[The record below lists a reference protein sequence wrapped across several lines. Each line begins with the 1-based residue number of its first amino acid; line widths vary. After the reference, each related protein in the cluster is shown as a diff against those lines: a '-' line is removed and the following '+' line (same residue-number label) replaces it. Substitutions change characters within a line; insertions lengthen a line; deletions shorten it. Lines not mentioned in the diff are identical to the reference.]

1 MKKLFLLFCLIGSV
15 GFINAQSANDTKT
28 YVLKTFNNACITV
41 MAGGV
46 TDPNCTEE
54 NFPLVKSDDNNI
66 RYKVTPDGNKT
77 AWGIYEVQS
86 DGSLKFI
93 NHFFLNTQQAS
104 STYSYVDVETG
115 KIFLYTSEG
124 YTIYNPKDNSIT
136 VNSTDGYVQSSNG
149 VIFRDVNISDLIR
162 EESDGAIHIGENSLV
177 TVETDGVQL
186 LYATDANDEQID
198 INIKAGTDLLVDG
211 KSVTQALTD
220 IATNKTNI
228 ATNTTNIA
236 TNATGIATNK
246 TNIATNTTNIATNTA
261 GIATNKTNIATN
273 TTNIATNTAGI
284 ATNKTNIATNT
295 TNIATNT
302 AGIATNKTNIA
313 TNTTNIAT
321 NTAGIATNKTNIA
334 TNTTNIATNTAG
346 IANNVVRLDNLAA
359 LAASNTSRVEGLETL
374 TGLMQNEYRSGIASS
389 IALSQIQYAASG
401 FSIGVGHGEFKNKDE
416 MAVGIGYGGQF
427 NEDVGFQFQFGTS
440 GDSTG
445 FGFTVN
451 F

>member
-15 GFINAQSANDTKT
+15 GFINAQENSSEESSQLNDAITYGVKYNPTTKKNEIYRANDDGTETFLIAFEFPSGGWTPGNSFADAKT
-28 YVLKTFNNACITV
+28 GKLFLWDAGGGPNGVPSDEDKGFVVYDPATNTIEKGVKKGYKDGYQKTFQSVLKIDDLIQNSTA
-41 MAGGV
+41 
-46 TDPNCTEE
+46 TDGDAISVIGSNEVVGANGNTLISEEE
-54 NFPLVKSDDNNI
+54 N
-66 RYKVTPDGNKT
+66 G
-77 AWGIYEVQS
+77 E
-86 DGSLKFI
+86 
-93 NHFFLNTQQAS
+93 
-104 STYSYVDVETG
+104 
-115 KIFLYTSEG
+115 
-124 YTIYNPKDNSIT
+124 
-136 VNSTDGYVQSSNG
+136 
-149 VIFRDVNISDLIR
+149 
-162 EESDGAIHIGENSLV
+162 IHIGENSLV
-177 TVETDGVQL
+177 TVEKDGVQL

-220 IATNKTNI
+220 IDTNKTNI

-246 TNIATNTTNIATNTA
+246 TNIATNTTNIATNT
-261 GIATNKTNIATN
+261 T
-273 TTNIATNTAGI
+273 
-284 ATNKTNIATNT
+284 
-295 TNIATNT
+295 
-302 AGIATNKTNIA
+302 
-313 TNTTNIAT
+313 
-321 NTAGIATNKTNIA
+321 
-334 TNTTNIATNTAG
+334 G

>member
-1 MKKLFLLFCLIGSV
+1 MKKLFITICVLCFVDSAHAQQDAVTYGVKYNSTTKKNEIYRANDDGTETFLIDFKFPSGGWTPSNSFADSKTGKLYLWDSGSNICVSGDCDGPGVRVYGPLSDELKGFVVYDPATNTIEIGVKKGYKDGYQKTFQSVLKIDDLIQNSTAIDGDAISVIGSNEVV
-15 GFINAQSANDTKT
+15 GANGNT
-28 YVLKTFNNACITV
+28 LISE
-41 MAGGV
+41 
-46 TDPNCTEE
+46 EE
-54 NFPLVKSDDNNI
+54 N
-66 RYKVTPDGNKT
+66 G
-77 AWGIYEVQS
+77 E
-86 DGSLKFI
+86 
-93 NHFFLNTQQAS
+93 
-104 STYSYVDVETG
+104 
-115 KIFLYTSEG
+115 
-124 YTIYNPKDNSIT
+124 
-136 VNSTDGYVQSSNG
+136 
-149 VIFRDVNISDLIR
+149 
-162 EESDGAIHIGENSLV
+162 IHIGENSLV
-177 TVETDGVQL
+177 TVEKDGVQL

-246 TNIATNTTNIATNTA
+246 TNIATNTTNIATNT
-261 GIATNKTNIATN
+261 T
-273 TTNIATNTAGI
+273 
-284 ATNKTNIATNT
+284 
-295 TNIATNT
+295 
-302 AGIATNKTNIA
+302 
-313 TNTTNIAT
+313 
-321 NTAGIATNKTNIA
+321 
-334 TNTTNIATNTAG
+334 G

>member
-1 MKKLFLLFCLIGSV
+1 MGLVAIYDVQRILFLISSTSRFSAYKA
-15 GFINAQSANDTKT
+15 NALECDELYQNQMIDITGND
-28 YVLKTFNNACITV
+28 ISV
-41 MAGGV
+41 MALM
-46 TDPNCTEE
+46 NWLMRNQRC
-54 NFPLVKSDDNNI
+54 
-66 RYKVTPDGNKT
+66 
-77 AWGIYEVQS
+77 
-86 DGSLKFI
+86 
-93 NHFFLNTQQAS
+93 HC
-104 STYSYVDVETG
+104 
-115 KIFLYTSEG
+115 
-124 YTIYNPKDNSIT
+124 
-136 VNSTDGYVQSSNG
+136 NSTDTDGDAITVIGSNELVG
-149 VIFRDVNISDLIR
+149 ENGNTLIS
-162 EESDGAIHIGENSLV
+162 EEENGEIHIGENSLV
-177 TVETDGVQL
+177 TVEKDGVQL

-220 IATNKTNI
+220 
-228 ATNTTNIA
+228 
-236 TNATGIATNK
+236 IATNK

-321 NTAGIATNKTNIA
+321 NAT
-334 TNTTNIATNTAG
+334 G

>member
-1 MKKLFLLFCLIGSV
+1 MKMLILMSLILIPLSIFADGTRTYGVKYNGETRQNEIWLLGDDGTETLLEAFAFPSGGWQTGSSYVDEKTGFLWLL
-15 GFINAQSANDTKT
+15 
-28 YVLKTFNNACITV
+28 
-41 MAGGV
+41 
-46 TDPNCTEE
+46 
-54 NFPLVKSDDNNI
+54 
-66 RYKVTPDGNKT
+66 
-77 AWGIYEVQS
+77 
-86 DGSLKFI
+86 DGSGAWVTYDPSTDTLNLSAYVPPSGYQKT
-93 NHFFLNTQQAS
+93 FLNTFAIDEIIKNDTNATGNDIS
-104 STYSYVDVETG
+104 VIGSNELVDDESTVLIG
-115 KIFLYTSEG
+115 
-124 YTIYNPKDNSIT
+124 
-136 VNSTDGYVQSSNG
+136 NSTDTDGDAITVIGSNELVG
-149 VIFRDVNISDLIR
+149 ENGNTLIS
-162 EESDGAIHIGENSLV
+162 EEENGEIHIGENSLV
-177 TVETDGVQL
+177 TVEKDGVQL
-186 LYATDANDEQID
+186 LYATDANGDQID
-198 INIKAGTDLLVDG
+198 INIKQGTDLLVDG
-211 KSVTQALTD
+211 KSVTQAIAD
-220 IATNKTNI
+220 VATNKTNI

-246 TNIATNTTNIATNTA
+246 TNIATNTTNIATNAA

-273 TTNIATNTAGI
+273 TTNIATNAAGI

-295 TNIATNT
+295 TNIATN
-302 AGIATNKTNIA
+302 AT
-313 TNTTNIAT
+313 
-321 NTAGIATNKTNIA
+321 
-334 TNTTNIATNTAG
+334 G

>member
-1 MKKLFLLFCLIGSV
+1 MKKLLLILLMTNTSIFAGSLV
-15 GFINAQSANDTKT
+15 VNQD
-28 YVLKTFNNACITV
+28 
-41 MAGGV
+41 
-46 TDPNCTEE
+46 DE
-54 NFPLVKSDDNNI
+54 N
-66 RYKVTPDGNKT
+66 GN
-77 AWGIYEVQS
+77 GIYEVS
-86 DGSLKFI
+86 DDGSEYTLVKDIDFQFTQVSTIVDNANGKVYFRRSTDPIADPDNPGNFI
-93 NHFFLNTQQAS
+93 SYQYYVMYDVATDTFTGEYGDDLFNGFEQLGYDVTFDELENGLVYSAIS
-104 STYSYVDVETG
+104 STSATATANTNN
-115 KIFLYTSEG
+115 I
-124 YTIYNPKDNSIT
+124 
-136 VNSTDGYVQSSNG
+136 SSNSST
-149 VIFRDVNISDLIR
+149 I
-162 EESDGAIHIGENSLV
+162 
-177 TVETDGVQL
+177 
-186 LYATDANDEQID
+186 ATNA
-198 INIKAGTDLLVDG
+198 AG
-211 KSVTQALTD
+211 

-246 TNIATNTTNIATNTA
+246 TNIATNTTNIATN
-261 GIATNKTNIATN
+261 AT
-273 TTNIATNTAGI
+273 
-284 ATNKTNIATNT
+284 
-295 TNIATNT
+295 
-302 AGIATNKTNIA
+302 
-313 TNTTNIAT
+313 
-321 NTAGIATNKTNIA
+321 
-334 TNTTNIATNTAG
+334 G

>member
-1 MKKLFLLFCLIGSV
+1 MKKLFLLFCFCIGTVYGAGETLMVKSLGDTDGNGVNEFSMNKVSSDGVVTLLLEFESQYGTCAGCSFVNEYEGKFYLGGSNGFAIYDVATNTVSYQAAPAGSLLTRQMLWNGDEVVSKSNDDITIGS
-15 GFINAQSANDTKT
+15 SD
-28 YVLKTFNNACITV
+28 LKA
-41 MAGGV
+41 
-46 TDPNCTEE
+46 
-54 NFPLVKSDDNNI
+54 
-66 RYKVTPDGNKT
+66 
-77 AWGIYEVQS
+77 S
-86 DGSLKFI
+86 DGTTLVS
-93 NHFFLNTQQAS
+93 
-104 STYSYVDVETG
+104 
-115 KIFLYTSEG
+115 
-124 YTIYNPKDNSIT
+124 
-136 VNSTDGYVQSSNG
+136 NSTDTDGDAITVIGSNELVG
-149 VIFRDVNISDLIR
+149 ENGNTLIS
-162 EESDGAIHIGENSLV
+162 EEENGEIHIGENSLV
-177 TVETDGVQL
+177 TVEKDGVQL

-220 IATNKTNI
+220 IATNQTNI

-246 TNIATNTTNIATNTA
+246 TNIATNTTNIATNT
-261 GIATNKTNIATN
+261 T
-273 TTNIATNTAGI
+273 
-284 ATNKTNIATNT
+284 
-295 TNIATNT
+295 
-302 AGIATNKTNIA
+302 
-313 TNTTNIAT
+313 
-321 NTAGIATNKTNIA
+321 
-334 TNTTNIATNTAG
+334 G

>member
-1 MKKLFLLFCLIGSV
+1 MKKLFITICVLCFVDSAYAQQDAVTYGVKYNPTSQKNEIYRANDDGTETFLIDFGFPSGGWVPGNSFADAKTGKLYLWDSGSGVSDEDKGFVVYDPATNTIETGVKNGYKDGYQKTFQSVLKIDDLIKNDTNTTGNDISVIGSNELVDDESTVLIG
-15 GFINAQSANDTKT
+15 
-28 YVLKTFNNACITV
+28 
-41 MAGGV
+41 
-46 TDPNCTEE
+46 
-54 NFPLVKSDDNNI
+54 
-66 RYKVTPDGNKT
+66 
-77 AWGIYEVQS
+77 
-86 DGSLKFI
+86 
-93 NHFFLNTQQAS
+93 
-104 STYSYVDVETG
+104 
-115 KIFLYTSEG
+115 
-124 YTIYNPKDNSIT
+124 
-136 VNSTDGYVQSSNG
+136 NSTDADGDAITVIGSNELVG
-149 VIFRDVNISDLIR
+149 ENGNTLIS
-162 EESDGAIHIGENSLV
+162 EEENGEIHIGENSLV
-177 TVETDGVQL
+177 TVEKDGVQL
-186 LYATDANDEQID
+186 LYATDANGDQID
-198 INIKAGTDLLVDG
+198 INIKKGTDLLVDG
-211 KSVTQALTD
+211 KSVTQA
-220 IATNKTNI
+220 IADV
-228 ATNTTNIA
+228 
-236 TNATGIATNK
+236 ATNK

-295 TNIATNT
+295 T
-302 AGIATNKTNIA
+302 
-313 TNTTNIAT
+313 
-321 NTAGIATNKTNIA
+321 
-334 TNTTNIATNTAG
+334 G

-359 LAASNTSRVEGLETL
+359 LAASNASRVEGLETL

>member
-1 MKKLFLLFCLIGSV
+1 MGSV
-15 GFINAQSANDTKT
+15 VVINAQENSSEESSQTNDAITYGVKYNSTTKKNEIYRANDDGTETFLIDFKFPSGGWTPGNSFADSKT
-28 YVLKTFNNACITV
+28 GKLYLWDSGSNICVSGDCDGPGVRVYGPLSDELKGFVVYDPATNTIEIGVKKGYKDGYQKTFQSVLKI
-41 MAGGV
+41 
-46 TDPNCTEE
+46 
-54 NFPLVKSDDNNI
+54 DDLI
-66 RYKVTPDGNKT
+66 
-77 AWGIYEVQS
+77 Q
-86 DGSLKFI
+86 
-93 NHFFLNTQQAS
+93 
-104 STYSYVDVETG
+104 
-115 KIFLYTSEG
+115 
-124 YTIYNPKDNSIT
+124 
-136 VNSTDGYVQSSNG
+136 NSTDTDGDAISVIGSNEVVG
-149 VIFRDVNISDLIR
+149 ANGNTLIS
-162 EESDGAIHIGENSLV
+162 EEENGEIHIGENSLV
-177 TVETDGVQL
+177 TVEKDGVQL

-220 IATNKTNI
+220 IDTNKTNIATNTTNIATNATGIATNKTNIATNTTNIATNATGIATNKTNI

-246 TNIATNTTNIATNTA
+246 TNIATNTTNIATNT
-261 GIATNKTNIATN
+261 T
-273 TTNIATNTAGI
+273 
-284 ATNKTNIATNT
+284 
-295 TNIATNT
+295 
-302 AGIATNKTNIA
+302 
-313 TNTTNIAT
+313 
-321 NTAGIATNKTNIA
+321 
-334 TNTTNIATNTAG
+334 G